1 MAIGRRFEEH
11 ARRERGPGA
20 KLFLVFVA
28 IVAAAMLWAQRG
40 PTVGAIAIA
49 TFGAFAVAA
58 VVNRGDLIAWSRRHI
73 ILDALFLAPT
83 AFLALALCT
92 DWAIGICA
100 AIGAA
105 AGGLLVPLALQRRR

>member
-1 MAIGRRFEEH
+1 MAIRRRFDEH

-40 PTVGAIAIA
+40 PVVGAIAIA

-58 VVNRGDLIAWSRRHI
+58 VVNRGDLIAWSRRHVL
-73 ILDALFLAPT
+73 LDALFLAPM

-92 DWAIGICA
+92 DWAIVVCA
-100 AIGAA
+100 LLGGA
-105 AGGLLVPLALQRRR
+105 AGGLLAPLALQRRR